1 RSYFSGSHREGNK
14 RTRRILSFRAGEGTE
29 SIHRVELSSSSRC
42 PPQALRKSHEMPVSL
57 HASRHSCRSVQ
68 RAAPDVSDAEP
79 SRPRYP
85 PTELPGGSLSSRT
98 APPLLLHL
106 TSASL
111 LVGSHPSVVRCS
123 RKRGSKGLRAGGGCD
138 E

>member
-98 APPLLLHL
+98 APHRTAHAPPFNLGIA
-106 TSASL
+106 TGRISSQC
-111 LVGSHPSVVRCS
+111 R
-123 RKRGSKGLRAGGGCD
+123 
-138 E
+138 